1 MLASPSLSQPTD
13 PSTIFFTG
21 ATSCFTCLPD
31 CGFGYFQSVSCSLDR
46 DRVCKPYQYSAPEGL
61 KYFIACGQVALV
73 GILTLMIYKLF
84 LESLLLQLRSVS
96 QISERWTMFYIF
108 IGFWDFVSDITML
121 ALIEPFNPYG
131 LFWVSLGALAISV
144 AASVLLASISEISTS
159 WPVKVIIF
167 IASCGSLFESEGSTQ
182 LCFNW
187 SPGFFNHI
195 VMLIIE
201 QAPQLVVQ
209 CLLLYLQGIQG
220 FSSLDWAIWC
230 QSAAFTLL
238 NAFKNIEK
246 VLLSNKRTESAADST
261 DVQIELS
268 SLAIS
273 GAGGLVTV
281 AATA

>member
-1 MLASPSLSQPTD
+1 M
-13 PSTIFFTG
+13 
-21 ATSCFTCLPD
+21 
-31 CGFGYFQSVSCSLDR
+31 
-46 DRVCKPYQYSAPEGL
+46 
-61 KYFIACGQVALV
+61 
-73 GILTLMIYKLF
+73 GILTLMVYKLF

-167 IASCGSLFESEGSTQ
+167 IASCGSLFEGEGSTQ

-246 VLLSNKRTESAADST
+246 VLLSNKRTESAANST
-261 DVQIELS
+261 EVQIDLS

-273 GAGGLVTV
+273 GAGGLVAA
-281 AATA
+281 AAT